1 MIELYTQ
8 RNSFIHRMD
17 ARCKLVLTLAFI
29 VCLNLLPFHAWAAFI
44 LFLSLAIAAVLLANL
59 RIGSVLKRSLIAL
72 PFALAAL
79 PLVFT
84 GPDPL
89 TSLTLF
95 DGIHLKISLLGTERF
110 AAIAVRSW
118 ISVQAAVLLVSTT
131 RFDDLMTALR
141 QFKVPAL
148 FVSIISLMW
157 RYLFVIVDEVSR
169 MLRARSSRSAAA
181 PAGQRTGGSLAWRA
195 RVTGGMAG
203 SLFLR
208 ALERSDRVY
217 AAMLSRGYSA
227 DIPVHSNQPLS
238 GSDRR
243 ALWFG
248 SLLLLV
254 LTLFGMLIGGRP

>member
-1 MIELYTQ
+1 M
-8 RNSFIHRMD
+8 
-17 ARCKLVLTLAFI
+17 LTLAFI
-29 VCLNLLPFHAWAAFI
+29 VCLNLLPFQAWAAFI
-44 LFLSLAIAAVLLANL
+44 LFLSLAIAAALLANL

-84 GPDPL
+84 GPDPMS
-89 TSLTLF
+89 SLTLF
-95 DGIHLKISLLGTERF
+95 DGIHLNISLPGTERF

-131 RFDDLMTALR
+131 RFIDLMTALR

-148 FVSIISLMW
+148 FVSIITLMW
-157 RYLFVIVDEVSR
+157 RYLFVIVDEVAR

-181 PAGQRTGGSLAWRA
+181 PAGQRSGGSLAWRA

-227 DIPVHSNQPLS
+227 EIPAHSDQPLS
-238 GSDRR
+238 VPDRR
-243 ALWFG
+243 VLWLG
-248 SLLLLV
+248 SLLLLL

>member
-1 MIELYTQ
+1 MIELYSH
-8 RNSFIHRMD
+8 RDSLIHRMD
-17 ARCKLVLTLAFI
+17 ARIKLVLTLAFI
-29 VCLNLLPFHAWAAFI
+29 VCLNLLPSHAWAAYI
-44 LFLSLAIAAVLLANL
+44 LFLSLAVSAVLLAKL
-59 RIGSVLKRSLIAL
+59 GIGLVLKRSLIAL

-84 GPDPL
+84 GPAPI
-89 TSLTLF
+89 TPLTLF
-95 DGIHLKISLLGTERF
+95 GGIHLEISLTGTERF

-118 ISVQAAVLLVSTT
+118 ISVQAAVLLASTA
-131 RFDDLMTALR
+131 RFDELMTAFR
-141 QFKVPAL
+141 QLKVPPL
-148 FVSIISLMW
+148 FVSIITLMW

-227 DIPVHSNQPLS
+227 EIPAIYNRPLS
-238 GSDRR
+238 TDDRR
-243 ALWFG
+243 ALWLG

-254 LTLFGMLIGGRP
+254 LTLFGMLIGVRP